1 MDTATINREQHMTN
15 IQSLSP
21 LLSPLL
27 RVALARTA
35 LASALLVSTGT
46 ALADAEKGRELYI
59 KNGCWQCHG
68 FVGQGGVTGPKLAP
82 DPKPFDFLNVFIRHT
97 NGPMPKYSEKI
108 LSKEDL
114 AEIHSYLASIP
125 KGPNFKDIGLLK

>member
-1 MDTATINREQHMTN
+1 MTSKYQSNSLLCYALVRTAFVCT
-15 IQSLSP
+15 
-21 LLSPLL
+21 LLASAT
-27 RVALARTA
+27 VALADPA
-35 LASALLVSTGT
+35 
-46 ALADAEKGRELYI
+46 KGRELYI

-68 FVGQGGVTGPKLAP
+68 FVGQGGITGPKLAP
-82 DPKPFDFLNVFIRHT
+82 EPKPFDFLNVFIRHT

-125 KGPNFKDIGLLK
+125 KGASVKDIPLLNY

>member
-1 MDTATINREQHMTN
+1 MTHPHLFTSQFRA
-15 IQSLSP
+15 I
-21 LLSPLL
+21 
-27 RVALARTA
+27 VVHAA
-35 LASALLVSTGT
+35 LASALLVSASA
-46 ALADAEKGRELYI
+46 ALADPEKGRELYI

-82 DPKPFDFLNVFIRHT
+82 DPKPFDFINVFIRHT

-108 LSKEDL
+108 LTKEDL

-125 KGPNFKDIGLLK
+125 KAANYKDIPLLNN

>member
-1 MDTATINREQHMTN
+1 MTHPHLFTSKFRA
-15 IQSLSP
+15 I
-21 LLSPLL
+21 
-27 RVALARTA
+27 VAHAA
-35 LASALLVSTGT
+35 LASALLVSAGA
-46 ALADAEKGRELYI
+46 ALADPEKGRELFI

-82 DPKPFDFLNVFIRHT
+82 DPKPLDFINVFIRHT

-125 KGPNFKDIGLLK
+125 KSPNYKDISLLK

>member
-1 MDTATINREQHMTN
+1 MHMASN
-15 IQSLSP
+15 HLSNSKF
-21 LLSPLL
+21 LA
-27 RVALARTA
+27 ALARAA
-35 LASALLVSTGT
+35 LASALLVCTGA
-46 ALADAEKGRELYI
+46 ALADPAKGRELFI

-68 FVGQGGVTGPKLAP
+68 FVGQGGITGPKLAP
-82 DPKPFDFLNVFIRHT
+82 DPKPFDFINVFIRHT

-125 KGPNFKDIGLLK
+125 KGLSYKDIDLLK

>member
-1 MDTATINREQHMTN
+1 MKFTPFFA
-15 IQSLSP
+15 P
-21 LLSPLL
+21 
-27 RVALARTA
+27 VALAIT
-35 LASALLVSTGT
+35 LFASTDT
-46 ALADAEKGRELYI
+46 ALADPEKGRELYI

-68 FVGQGGVTGPKLAP
+68 FVGQGGITGPKLAP
-82 DPKPFDFLNVFIRHT
+82 EPKPFDFLNVFIRHT

-125 KGPNFKDIGLLK
+125 KGASAKDIPLLNQ